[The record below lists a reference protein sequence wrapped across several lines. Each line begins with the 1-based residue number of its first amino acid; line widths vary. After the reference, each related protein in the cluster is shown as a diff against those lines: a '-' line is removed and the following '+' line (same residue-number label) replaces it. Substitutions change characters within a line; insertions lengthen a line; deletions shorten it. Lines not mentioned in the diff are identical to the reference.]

1 MSQLQQSDFARNY
14 QESTMRLQKCLDS
27 VKKQVSVEI
36 DPDDLT
42 ALKAS
47 NYKLCFAKKVAEG
60 AYNVVWQSFDKYLV
74 NNTFSWTPQYQLFGS
89 NTFEEGVTVNVSTN
103 LKTIGLGE
111 TATLSPAGVLQTP
124 VSGGSST
131 GFTMHN
137 EYGSIHVGVSQ
148 LCTQLDGTTISS
160 PIYVST
166 AAAVKG
172 DVVLT
177 PVETV
182 LVWFQQDIVTSTML
196 STAQTYGQE
205 LDLTD
210 TNSKKCLYKNQKWSI
225 VG

>member
-1 MSQLQQSDFARNY
+1 MSQLQQSDFARTY
-14 QESTMRLQKCLDS
+14 QESTMRLQKCLNS
-27 VKKQVSVEI
+27 LAKQVTVEI
-36 DPDDLT
+36 FEDDLT
-42 ALKAS
+42 ELKAN

-60 AYNVVWQSFDKYLV
+60 AYNVVWQSFDKYLG

-103 LKTIGLGE
+103 LKTIGLGQ
-111 TATLSPAGVLQTP
+111 TATLTSAGVLQTP

-137 EYGSIHVGVSQ
+137 EYGSIHVGVCQ
-148 LCTQLDGTTISS
+148 LCTQLDGRTISS

-166 AAAVKG
+166 AAAMTG

-177 PVETV
+177 PVEKV
-182 LVWFQQDIVTSTML
+182 LVWFQQDIVTSTMF
-196 STAQTYGQE
+196 STARTDAQE
-205 LDLTD
+205 LDMTES
-210 TNSKKCLYKNQKWSI
+210 NSKKCLYKNQKWSI